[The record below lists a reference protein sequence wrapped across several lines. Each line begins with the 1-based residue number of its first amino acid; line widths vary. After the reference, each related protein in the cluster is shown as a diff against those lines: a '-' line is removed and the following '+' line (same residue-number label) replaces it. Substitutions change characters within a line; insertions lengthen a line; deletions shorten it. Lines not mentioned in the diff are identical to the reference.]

1 MGRDEQLRAAN
12 DANLMLCPTLF
23 DEHLVVAIEDGD
35 LERGTPGVF
44 ALIALQVRATIG
56 FPAYRG
62 YGSSS

>member
-1 MGRDEQLRAAN
+1 MQRRGRDARPLG
-12 DANLMLCPTLF
+12 DPGIF
-23 DEHLVVAIEDGD
+23 DEYLVVAIEDGD

-62 YGSSS
+62 YGSS